1 MARAFAAGAGGAR
14 RAPPTGRDVNVTL
27 DVTVEEAAT
36 APKVTAMFPDG
47 HKIAVKLPA
56 YVEDGQTIRLKG
68 QGEQGP
74 GGAGDALVKI
84 HFRRHPRYRVEGR
97 DLHVDLPVPLKD
109 AALGAKLAVETPT
122 GRVAVNVPAWSSS
135 DKVLRLKGRGL
146 PEKTGGHGNLYAHV
160 RVMLPEGGDPEL
172 ESLLRKG

>member
-1 MARAFAAGAGGAR
+1 
-14 RAPPTGRDVNVTL
+14 
-27 DVTVEEAAT
+27 
-36 APKVTAMFPDG
+36 MFPDG
-47 HKIAVKLPA
+47 RKISVKLPV

-109 AALGAKLAVETPT
+109 AVHGAKLAVETPT
-122 GRVAVNVPAWSSS
+122 GRVAVKVPAWSSS

-146 PEKTGGHGNLYAHV
+146 PEKTGGHGDLYAHV
-160 RVMLPEGGDPEL
+160 RLMLPEGGDPEL